1 MSEETMVRHCS
12 PTLTGIKTG
21 NMFSCAFD
29 DWTSLKSSIRRFNR
43 LLADKGLRIFP
54 LRLKENRALIYVWR
68 PARLIK
74 DLQCAGA
81 VSILEELGYPTE
93 TPERCITELRRRIG
107 ECGKFPH
114 EIGLF
119 LGYPPEDVRGFIEHQ
134 AKNCKCTGCWKVYGD
149 VDQARKLFERYRRC
163 TDICCAQLES
173 GKSIE
178 RLTVA
183 D

>member
-54 LRLKENRALIYVWR
+54 LRLKENRALIYVCR

-93 TPERCITELRRRIG
+93 TLYYRTQKKDRG
-107 ECGKFPH
+107 
-114 EIGLF
+114 
-119 LGYPPEDVRGFIEHQ
+119 VRKISARNRPVSRLSAG
-134 AKNCKCTGCWKVYGD
+134 GCP
-149 VDQARKLFERYRRC
+149 
-163 TDICCAQLES
+163 
-173 GKSIE
+173 
-178 RLTVA
+178 RLH
-183 D
+183 